1 MKRISLVCLIVFV
14 LLCGLASAETDAG
27 AKALMADK
35 SGELTALMAACAES
49 DSYIRLYTSGNTEL
63 AETIRKIGGAGWSVR
78 RSGTVFELKEGAI
91 DVYLR
96 ASGLSLNN
104 FDGAVA
110 EKVRQGVLVSFPQAL
125 VAQYDISALSVAS
138 VLRCGTVFIADDA
151 FPEAALVL
159 LRYNDSY
166 DTICSFV
173 KTEGNIV
180 SASLL
185 PVPAGSEEHLRQIM
199 SMYSYLPNKVYEE
212 YPIE

>member
-1 MKRISLVCLIVFV
+1 MKRILTVCLIVFV
-14 LLCGLASAETDAG
+14 LLSGLAAAEPDDG
-27 AKALMADK
+27 AKALMAEK
-35 SGELTALMAACAES
+35 AEELTALLAACANS
-49 DSYIRLYTSGNTEL
+49 DSYIRLYTSGNTDL
-63 AETIRKIGGAGWSVR
+63 IETIRKIGEADWSAR
-78 RSGTVFELKEGAI
+78 QSGTVFELKEGAI

-96 ASGLSLNN
+96 ASGMSLSD

-110 EKVRQGVLVSFPQAL
+110 AKVRQGVLASFPQAL
-125 VAQYDISALSVAS
+125 VAQYDVSVLSAAS

-159 LRYNDSY
+159 LHYNDSY

-173 KTEGNIV
+173 KAEGNIV

-199 SMYSYLPNKVYEE
+199 SVYSFLPIKVYDE
-212 YPIE
+212 YPLD